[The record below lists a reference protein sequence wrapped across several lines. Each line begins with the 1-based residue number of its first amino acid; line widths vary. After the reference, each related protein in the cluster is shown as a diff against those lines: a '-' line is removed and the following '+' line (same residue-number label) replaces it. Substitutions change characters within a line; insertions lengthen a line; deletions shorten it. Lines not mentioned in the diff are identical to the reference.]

1 MNQFAL
7 QTRGLRKVY
16 GEGDAR
22 VEALRGIDLDVRKG
36 DFVSIMGPSGSG
48 KSTLLHLIGLLDAP
62 TAGGVRLNGLDASR
76 FSARERTLARRES
89 LGFVFQAFHLIPRA
103 SAIRNVILPMALAGV
118 PRAERRPRAEA
129 ILRSVGLGDRMRNTP
144 SQLSGGQKQ
153 RVAIARALALDPP
166 IILADEPTGNLDTKT
181 GNEIMQL
188 FTELNRRGKTII
200 QVTHERE
207 MQAYGKRTIEIRDGL
222 IAGHQVLAP
231 FSEPVAPPPG
241 PPTQGRPRKARP
253 VAAPRVIFQE
263 RD

>member
-1 MNQFAL
+1 MSTYAL

-22 VEALRGIDLDVRKG
+22 VEALRGVDLDIRQG
-36 DFVSIMGPSGSG
+36 DFVSVMGPSGSG

-62 TAGGVRLNGLDASR
+62 TAGGVRVNGQDASQ
-76 FSARERTLARRES
+76 FSAKQRTLARRES

-103 SAIRNVILPMALAGV
+103 SAIRNVMLPMALAGV
-118 PRAERRPRAEA
+118 PRSQRRPRAEE

-166 IILADEPTGNLDTKT
+166 IILADEPTGNLDTTT
-181 GNEIMQL
+181 GNEVMQL
-188 FTELNRRGKTII
+188 FTELNQRGKTII

-207 MQAYGKRTIEIRDGL
+207 MQAYGKRTIEIRDGR
-222 IAGHQVLAP
+222 IAGSTELP
-231 FSEPVAPPPG
+231 SWTPPRPPG
-241 PPTQGRPRKARP
+241 KPAAKPPRKAQP
-253 VAAPRVIFQE
+253 IGQPRVVFQE
-263 RD
+263 RP

>member
-1 MNQFAL
+1 MSIHAL
-7 QTRGLRKVY
+7 QTRALRKVY

-22 VEALRGIDLDVRKG
+22 VEALAGVDLDIRRG
-36 DFVSIMGPSGSG
+36 EFVSIMGPSGSG

-62 TAGGVRLNGLDASR
+62 TSGGVRVNGRDASQLT
-76 FSARERTLARRES
+76 AKERTLARRES

-103 SAIRNVILPMALAGV
+103 SAIRNVILPLALAGV
-118 PRAERRPRAEA
+118 PRSERRPRAEA
-129 ILRSVGLGDRMRNTP
+129 VLRSVGLGDRMNNTP

-188 FTELNRRGKTII
+188 FADLNRRGKTII
-200 QVTHERE
+200 QVTHEPAMIRYS
-207 MQAYGKRTIEIRDGL
+207 QRTIEIRDGL
-222 IAGHQVLAP
+222 VAGGHALPPWSDAP
-231 FSEPVAPPPG
+231 TPAAPS
-241 PPTQGRPRKARP
+241 PRKAVP
-253 VAAPRVIFQE
+253 VGEPRVIFQE